1 MTSVSNQRP
10 ASGGNDRRD
19 NLRSGYDIQ
28 VGVATDHRLFVGLT
42 ANISNGGLFIASD
55 EPFKKG
61 DKVEVR
67 FSIPGANHVFHK
79 HATVCW
85 TRPFDASG
93 GHHHTKA
100 GAGVRFDDLSDE
112 ESRILDA
119 FLKVHEPIFFDV

>member
-1 MTSVSNQRP
+1 MSSVPSQP
-10 ASGGNDRRD
+10 APSSSERRD
-19 NLRSGYDIQ
+19 NGRQGYDIQ

-42 ANISNGGLFIASD
+42 ANISTGGLFIASD

-79 HATVCW
+79 NAVVCW
-85 TRPFDASG
+85 TRPFDAG
-93 GHHHTKA
+93 GQGHAKA
-100 GAGVRFDDLSDE
+100 GAGVKFEDLTEE

-119 FLKVHEPIFFDV
+119 FLKVHDPIFYDV

>member
-1 MTSVSNQRP
+1 MSSVSNSRP
-10 ASGGNDRRD
+10 VSGGTDRRHE
-19 NLRSGYDIQ
+19 LRAGFDIQ

-42 ANISNGGLFIASD
+42 SNISTGGLFIASD

-67 FSIPGANHVFHK
+67 FSIPGASHVFHK

-93 GHHHTKA
+93 HGHSRA